1 MEPTRHVGCKNVTD
15 NTLSDLCFTIMSHK
29 KPGRTELKF
38 FFFSSTNAQLLISS
52 FELTKVTFRVSLVLS
67 LLIQNSG

>member
-29 KPGRTELKF
+29 KPGRTELKYLAPLMHSY
-38 FFFSSTNAQLLISS
+38 SSVLL
-52 FELTKVTFRVSLVLS
+52 
-67 LLIQNSG
+67 N